1 MTSETMI
8 NISSYKFVSIPADQL
23 EPLRAELLDYTRGN
37 GLKGSI
43 LLAREGIN
51 LFVSGRTEQIQAF
64 HEKLSSNPLFA
75 DTHFKESP
83 SREAPFKRMLVKI
96 KAEIIA
102 MGMPDI
108 EPEQFTA
115 PHLSPEIL
123 KQWYAEGKEMI
134 ILDTRNNYEI
144 SVGTFKDAVELDIRN
159 FKQFPEAMEKLSELK
174 KTEVPIVTF
183 CTGGIRCEKA
193 AALMLKQGFHNV
205 YQLDGGILNYFEK
218 CGGDFY
224 DGECFV
230 FDKRISVDH
239 TLGETKTIQCNTCR
253 TPINAA
259 DQQECNG
266 RCPYCGDDDIRA
278 RLHSDVEKNYDTGT
292 PSL

>member
-1 MTSETMI
+1 MTSDTMI

-64 HEKLSSNPLFA
+64 HEKLSSNPLFS
-75 DTHFKESP
+75 DIHFKESP

-108 EPEQFTA
+108 EPERFTA
-115 PHLSPEIL
+115 PYLAPEIL

-159 FKQFPEAMEKLSELK
+159 FKQFPEAMAKLSELK

-193 AALMLKQGFHNV
+193 AALMLKQGFNNV
-205 YQLDGGILNYFEK
+205 YQLDGGILNYFEQ

-239 TLGETKTIQCNTCR
+239 TLGETKTIQCNACR

-292 PSL
+292 SKI